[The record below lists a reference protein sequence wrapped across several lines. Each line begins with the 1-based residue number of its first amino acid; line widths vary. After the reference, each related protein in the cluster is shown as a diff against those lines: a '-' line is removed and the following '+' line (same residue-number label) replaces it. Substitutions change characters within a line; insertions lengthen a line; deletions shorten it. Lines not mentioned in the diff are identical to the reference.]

1 MTKQNQPK
9 SKPELIGKHYYT
21 FLQKIKARYRD
32 VNKKKKLL
40 TNKMSFLMGELK
52 KIVKKFQNVK
62 IQFFQ
67 LVKFF
72 FK

>member
-1 MTKQNQPK
+1 VTKQNQLK
-9 SKPELIGKHYYT
+9 SKPELIGKHFYT

-52 KIVKKFQNVK
+52 KTVKKFQNVK
-62 IQFFQ
+62 MQFFQ

>member
-1 MTKQNQPK
+1 MTKQNQLK

-52 KIVKKFQNVK
+52 KLLKKFQNVK
-62 IQFFQ
+62 MEFFQ
-67 LVKFF
+67 LINFF
-72 FK
+72 